1 MNVPDGWKKVK
12 FKQLA
17 HIDKKSLGSKTSRN
31 YMFKYISLS
40 DVDHGH
46 INHDLPVIKFSDSPS
61 RARRVVSKG
70 DVLFSTVRPN
80 LEGYCR
86 ITESANNLIA
96 STGFAV
102 ITPKTNTD
110 AEYIYISIC
119 IRMTLNARYTP
130 WLWVQIILP

>member
-46 INHDLPVIKFSDSPS
+46 INYDLPVIKFSDSPS

-86 ITESANNLIA
+86 ITEAANNLIA

-110 AEYIYISIC
+110 AEYISVFVF
-119 IRMTLNARYTP
+119 A
-130 WLWVQIILP
+130 